1 MSAATWPIPCGIRV
15 YLYHLNLPPSSSPPQ
30 GYGCSATDAEL
41 ARYLDYTPRALCPQD
56 WFFVQR
62 LIFTRDCFSLPRRR
76 CMAVTPARVEEV
88 SPVAGEEADEGER
101 VESNRQCLSALKSVR
116 TGFAPD
122 SAISRAN
129 PFFALLC
136 PSSMRCNPYLAS
148 LPLCSSMPAY
158 LPAFLPAC
166 VSFY

>member
-62 LIFTRDCFSLPRRR
+62 LIFMRDCFSLPRRR

-88 SPVAGEEADEGER
+88 SHVAQDEVAMTCATSGHCHGGRDQWNSVAER
-101 VESNRQCLSALKSVR
+101 LFQCHR
-116 TGFAPD
+116 
-122 SAISRAN
+122 
-129 PFFALLC
+129 
-136 PSSMRCNPYLAS
+136 
-148 LPLCSSMPAY
+148 LCS
-158 LPAFLPAC
+158 
-166 VSFY
+166 